1 MRDSQRNAHCNDSWI
16 ERCVDWASIFT
27 GNAKMDFDYIIVG
40 AGSAGCVLAN
50 HLSSDASNRVLLL
63 EAGPDNG
70 ALSLKMP
77 AAVLSNLNSTK
88 HNWAFQGEPEPELNG
103 RRIQHDRGKTIGGSS
118 SINGMVF
125 IRGHALDYEG
135 WQQAGCPGW
144 GYSDVLPY
152 FKRMETYSGGR
163 DTYRGD
169 KGPLRVYRADPKDPI
184 TQAFIKAGEEAGY
197 PTTDDIS
204 GYRQEGF
211 GVADRTVYNG
221 ERWSSARAYLDPV
234 RKRSNLTIQTQA
246 QVQKLVFDGTRAIG
260 VTYKNS
266 AGTLQ
271 TAYAGKEIIL
281 SAGAVG
287 SPHIL
292 MLSGVGPAAHLQ
304 DMGIDVF
311 CDLPGVGQNLN
322 DHPDFVLKY
331 KCKQPVSFWP
341 KTKPL
346 AKLAAGIQWI
356 TTRSGIVASNLFEGL
371 GCIRSGPDV
380 EYPDLQIIISPIAV
394 DDATWEPLQ
403 EHAFQIHVGLMRA
416 HSRGKIELR
425 SSDPGDPPSILV
437 NYLKDARDREL
448 MRKGIRLVR
457 DLVEQP
463 AFSDLKGDEI
473 FPGIDVRSDQ
483 ELDQVLNTNATT
495 QWHLSCTARMGAAT
509 DKGAVVDASGRVHG
523 LSGLRVVDASIMPF
537 VTNGNTNAPT
547 IMLAEKLSD
556 DILGRAPLSRIES
569 DVWHNTDYETCQR

>member
-1 MRDSQRNAHCNDSWI
+1 MEGSQGMRKATVHGPQDSLLGSSSRQGKTDM
-16 ERCVDWASIFT
+16 E
-27 GNAKMDFDYIIVG
+27 FDYIIVG

-50 HLSSDASNRVLLL
+50 RLTSDASNRVLLL
-63 EAGPDNG
+63 EAGPDNT

-144 GYSDVLPY
+144 GYADVLPY
-152 FKRMETYSGGR
+152 FKRMETYGGGK
-163 DTYRGD
+163 DEFRGGD
-169 KGPLRVYRADPKDPI
+169 GPLHVHRAKPQDPL
-184 TQAFIKAGEEAGY
+184 TLAFLKAGEEAGY
-197 PTTDDIS
+197 PVTDDVS
-204 GYRQEGF
+204 GFCQEGF
-211 GVADRTVYNG
+211 GVSDRTVFKG
-221 ERWSSARAYLDPV
+221 ERWSTARAYLDPA
-234 RKRSNLTIQTQA
+234 RGRSNLTVLTQA
-246 QVQKLVFDGTRAIG
+246 QVQRLAFDGTRATG
-260 VTYKNS
+260 VIYKDRG
-266 AGTLQ
+266 GTIL
-271 TAYAGKEIIL
+271 TAHAHNEVIL

-292 MLSGVGPAAHLQ
+292 MLSGIGPAGHLAH
-304 DMGIDVF
+304 MGIDVL

-346 AKLAAGIQWI
+346 AKLAAGIQWL

-371 GCIRSGPDV
+371 GCIRSGPGV
-380 EYPDLQIIISPIAV
+380 EYPDLQLIISPIAV
-394 DDATWEPLQ
+394 DDATWQPLQ

-425 SSDPGDPPSILV
+425 SSKPGDPPRILV
-437 NYLKDARDREL
+437 NYLRDSRDREI

-457 DLVEQP
+457 ELVDQP
-463 AFSDLKGDEI
+463 AFSELKGDEI
-473 FPGIDVRSDQ
+473 FPGHAAQSD
-483 ELDQVLNTNATT
+483 EDLDQVLRTHATT

-509 DKGAVVDASGRVHG
+509 DTGAVVDPGGRVHG

-556 DILGRAPLSRIES
+556 DILGRAPLPRIDTE
-569 DVWHNTDYETCQR
+569 VWHNMDDEMCQ